1 VSFASGLVSPDASAF
16 ARAQTKERCVV
27 GTQLRVTGTALALAL
42 LAQPVRAQDN
52 AVVLPPIVVSATT
65 VPTPASELGSSVTVV
80 TGDDLQREQLRT
92 VPDAL
97 KKVPGLDIVQTGGP
111 GGQTSVFMRGT
122 NANHVKVLIDGI
134 DVGNPGITNG
144 AFDFGHLLTS
154 DIEKI
159 EVLRGPQSGLYGS
172 DAIGGVIAITTKKGE
187 GPPRVTATAEA
198 GSFGTFNQTA
208 SLRGSQANFSYAFNV
223 AHFRSTDVPVTPLH
237 LLAPGEKRNNDNYDN
252 WTYSAKLG
260 ADLSD
265 NLAVNFVARYTDA
278 KLGFTGE
285 DFRLF
290 PLDFP
295 EALQSTQRNHNFYSR
310 GEAVWSLFD
319 DRLKN
324 YFGVNY
330 TNQWDWTL
338 NPNPDF
344 FFASPLVSP
353 PITNLGERIKFDWRG
368 EARLIPGQTVVLGLE
383 HQSESLRTDS
393 TGTVDPFFNFTQTTT
408 AAKTSNKAGYVELQ
422 SEFAKRFFLVS
433 NVRYDDNQSFGPH
446 TTWRLAP
453 AFIVPGTNTKLKG
466 SYGTGF
472 KAPTLTQLYVNN
484 PSFNAVANPNL
495 RPETSKGYDFG
506 FEQPLFHDRVNFGV
520 TYFHNDIKNLI
531 NNVFNLS
538 SFSFTY
544 VNVGA
549 ATTYGTETFA
559 SIAVTDQLK
568 LRADYTTIVT
578 RDETTGLGLRNRPGH
593 KESLSAIWSPNQQFT
608 LSTTLLYVGRAV
620 EFNRD
625 GTIPRVDSDAYTLV
639 NIAGN
644 YKVDDRVTVFGRIDN
659 LLNRH
664 YESPVGFDQP
674 GFGAYGG
681 IRVTN

>member
-134 DVGNPGITNG
+134 DVGNPSITNG

-319 DRLKN
+319 DRFKN

-368 EARLIPGQTVVLGLE
+368 EVRLIPGQTVVLGLE

-393 TGTVDPFFNFTQTTT
+393 TGTVDPFLNFTKTTT
-408 AAKTSNKAGYVELQ
+408 TAKTSNKAGYVELQ

-538 SFSFTY
+538 NFSFTY

-659 LLNRH
+659 FLNRH

>member
-27 GTQLRVTGTALALAL
+27 GTQLRVTGAALVLAL
-42 LAQPVRAQDN
+42 LAQPVCAQDN
-52 AVVLPPIVVSATT
+52 AVALPPIVVSATT
-65 VPTPASELGSSVTVV
+65 VPTSASELGSSVTVI

-122 NANHVKVLIDGI
+122 NANHIKVLIDGI
-134 DVGNPGITNG
+134 DVGNPSITNG
-144 AFDFGHLLTS
+144 AFDFGHLLTC

-319 DRLKN
+319 GRFKN

-408 AAKTSNKAGYVELQ
+408 TAKTGNKAGYVELQ

-531 NNVFNLS
+531 NNVFDLS

-549 ATTYGTETFA
+549 ATTYGTESFA

-664 YESPVGFDQP
+664 YESPVGFNQP

>member
-1 VSFASGLVSPDASAF
+1 MGV
-16 ARAQTKERCVV
+16 
-27 GTQLRVTGTALALAL
+27 QLRITGAAVALTL
-42 LAQPVRAQDN
+42 LAQAASAQDN

-134 DVGNPGITNG
+134 DVGNPSITNG

-319 DRLKN
+319 DRFKN

-408 AAKTSNKAGYVELQ
+408 TAKTGNKAGYVELQ

-538 SFSFTY
+538 NFSFTY

>member
-134 DVGNPGITNG
+134 DVGNPSITNG

-319 DRLKN
+319 DRFKN

-408 AAKTSNKAGYVELQ
+408 TAKTGNKAGYVELQ

-538 SFSFTY
+538 NFSFTY